1 MKASVLAI
9 AALLSIVIA
18 LLGAAP
24 QNSSKPGEPASEA
37 ARLNNLGNAYMNQQL
52 FEKALKA
59 FHEAATLDPK
69 MTIAKMNEGI
79 ALLNLQKVDQA
90 KPILADAAKADP
102 NEPFAWYNLGLLEKN
117 SGNPEAAAGAF
128 KRVTEIDANDP
139 DAWYL
144 LGTVYVQQKQ
154 YQPAVEAFQR
164 ALKLNPLDASAEFGL
179 ARAYQQSGDA
189 AQGREHLK
197 RFQYITQNKL
207 GATMSLAYGEQGK
220 YSRTKES
227 PAMVQ
232 QVPPASK
239 VRFVDVTASSGLK
252 LTSHPGSNQDLASYF
267 GSGAC
272 FFDFDGDVRID
283 VFLADN
289 GPQGGMA
296 LFRNA
301 GAGKFEDVTKKA
313 GLDGS
318 LHAIGCTAGDYDND
332 GSTDLAV
339 SSHSGVLLLHNE
351 KNGTFKNV

>member
-179 ARAYQQSGDA
+179 ASAYQQSGDA

-220 YSRTKES
+220 YSRTEES
-227 PAMVQ
+227 PAVALK
-232 QVPPASK
+232 VPPAIK
-239 VRFVDVTASSGLK
+239 VQFVDVTEASGLRTAPARGPSK
-252 LTSHPGSNQDLASYF
+252 DPLGSL
-267 GSGAC
+267 GPGAC
-272 FFDFDGDVRID
+272 FLDYDGDGKLDI
-283 VFLADN
+283 FLADS
-289 GPQGGMA
+289 GAQGGMA
-296 LFRNA
+296 LF
-301 GAGKFEDVTKKA
+301 
-313 GLDGS
+313 
-318 LHAIGCTAGDYDND
+318 
-332 GSTDLAV
+332 
-339 SSHSGVLLLHNE
+339 HN
-351 KNGTFKNV
+351 